1 VFAVLKCHRLK
12 NGSVASMTD
21 QSSRAHG
28 AEDATP
34 QVAAFALRIAPAM
47 LRHRRGI
54 GHVYGN
60 DCCGPSEE
68 NAVKRPSSQERRQ
81 RIDGKRLDLY
91 LKMWMHCGYVAL
103 HRCHSRG
110 QIAYSMGVNE
120 RNRDFSTGGMCLR
133 RTTQHEN
140 SELLFKSL
148 ISRVLTRHFHGSYP
162 PDQLQREKRQMGES
176 LDHPLGQ
183 GRIDRTSRL

>member
-1 VFAVLKCHRLK
+1 
-12 NGSVASMTD
+12 
-21 QSSRAHG
+21 
-28 AEDATP
+28 
-34 QVAAFALRIAPAM
+34 M

-68 NAVKRPSSQERRQ
+68 NAVKRPSSQEKRRQ

-103 HRCHSRG
+103 HRCPSRG

-120 RNRDFSTGGMCLR
+120 CNGDLSSTDTERDQGATPPFTAIATG
-133 RTTQHEN
+133 EI
-140 SELLFKSL
+140 LLLSFAMPEAS
-148 ISRVLTRHFHGSYP
+148 S
-162 PDQLQREKRQMGES
+162 
-176 LDHPLGQ
+176 
-183 GRIDRTSRL
+183 